1 MDLQQIISKQATL
14 LETQR
19 GEIEE
24 LRTENETQRVEI
36 AELKAEIVALKKNSS
51 TSSKPPSSDL
61 VKPKPPKTPKD
72 KKRNKNKRKR
82 GAQPGHQQH
91 LRKPLSPEM
100 VDEIRKL
107 ELTNCPDCNSKLTLD
122 STETK
127 TFQQIELV
135 EKPIFVTEY
144 QQLKYWCKKCR
155 CYHYSRLPK
164 DVAKEGLFGKNM
176 TVLTAYLKGRGHMS
190 YRTLKDYFHDVLGFD
205 ISTGFLVGQIKKVSA
220 ALHPSYAELAEFLKQ
235 QEHLYIDETSLKKN
249 GKLQWAWCFVAEF
262 FTFFKIDAS
271 RGSKVLKETLGKD
284 FLGSISS
291 DFYSAY
297 RKYTKD
303 TQTLVQFCWAHLIRA
318 IKFLATLDD
327 TKAYGKRLLKHVKK
341 MFKTIHSQDELTAD
355 EFKRL
360 MLQHK
365 EAILNTVRRFVPE
378 HKKATVLAERFE
390 KFGESYFLFI
400 DNPGIEPTN
409 NAAEREIRTLVIDRK
424 ITQGVRSD
432 AGNEWLER
440 FWTVLATCKCQGKN
454 VMAFLRESLSFFLHG
469 GLSPPC
475 LINSIGER

>member
-1 MDLQQIISKQATL
+1 MDAKDREIADLKKLLQAAHD
-14 LETQR
+14 
-19 GEIEE
+19 EIE
-24 LRTENETQRVEI
+24 Q
-36 AELKAEIVALKKNSS
+36 LKARIAVLEKNSS
-51 TSSKPPSSDL
+51 TSSKPPSSDI
-61 VKPKPPKTPKD
+61 VKPKTPKPPKD
-72 KKRNKNKRKR
+72 KKKRKR
-82 GAQPGHQQH
+82 GAQPGHPQH
-91 LRKPLSPEM
+91 LRTPLAPELI
-100 VDEIRKL
+100 DEIIKL
-107 ELTNCPDCNSKLTLD
+107 ELTNCPTCNSKLSLD
-122 STETK
+122 SSETK
-127 TFQQIELV
+127 KTQQIELV
-135 EKPIFVTEY
+135 EKPIVVTEY
-144 QQLKYWCKKCR
+144 QQLKYWCRKCR
-155 CYHYSRLPK
+155 CYHYSRLPEHIE
-164 DVAKEGLFGKNM
+164 KEGLFGPNM
-176 TVLTAYLKGRGHMS
+176 TTLTAWLKGRGHMS
-190 YRTLKDYFHDVLGFD
+190 YRTLQEYFRDVKGFD

-262 FTFFKIDAS
+262 FTFFKIDSS
-271 RGSKVLKETLGKD
+271 RGSKVLKETLGED

-297 RKYTKD
+297 RKYAKD
-303 TQTLVQFCWAHLIRA
+303 TKTLVQFCWAHLIRE

-360 MLQHK
+360 LLQHK

-432 AGNEWLER
+432 AGNEWHER
-440 FWTVLATCKCQGKN
+440 FWTVLATCKRQGLN
-454 VMAFLRESLSFFLHG
+454 VMSFLREAIFSLLH
-469 GLSPPC
+469 GLSPPS
-475 LINSIGER
+475 LLMPVDEK

>member
-1 MDLQQIISKQATL
+1 MDLQRVVSEQAAIIEK
-14 LETQR
+14 
-19 GEIEE
+19 
-24 LRTENETQRVEI
+24 LRTEN
-36 AELKAEIVALKKNSS
+36 AALKAEIAALKKNSS
-51 TSSKPPSSDL
+51 TSSKPPSSDI
-61 VKPKPPKTPKD
+61 VKPPKPPKTPKD
-72 KKRNKNKRKR
+72 KKKRKR

-91 LRKPLSPEM
+91 LREPLPPEM
-100 VDEIRKL
+100 IDEILKIDL
-107 ELTNCPDCNSKLTLD
+107 SACPSCNSKLKLIGG
-122 STETK
+122 ETK

-155 CYHYSRLPK
+155 CYHYARLPE
-164 DVAKEGLFGKNM
+164 DVAKEGLFGKNL
-176 TVLTAYLKGRGHMS
+176 TVLTAYLKGKGHMS

-205 ISTGFLVGQIKKVSA
+205 ISTGFLVGQIKRISA

-249 GKLQWAWCFVAEF
+249 GKLQWVWCFVSEF

-271 RGSKVLKETLGKD
+271 RGSKVLKETLGED

-303 TQTLVQFCWAHLIRA
+303 TKTLVQFCWAHLIRE
-318 IKFLATLDD
+318 IKFLATLAD
-327 TKAYGKRLLKHVKK
+327 TKAYGKRLLKQVKK
-341 MFKTIHSQDELTAD
+341 MFKTIYSQEELTVD

-360 MLQHK
+360 LLQHK

-378 HKKATVLAERFE
+378 YKKATVLAERFE
-390 KFGESYFLFI
+390 KFGENYFLFI
-400 DNPGIEPTN
+400 DNPEIEPTN

-432 AGNEWLER
+432 AGNEWHER
-440 FWTVLATCKCQGKN
+440 FWTVLATCKRQGKN

-469 GLSPPC
+469 GLSPPR
-475 LINSIGER
+475 LINPSGET